1 MEKKFELTNISI
13 EKNGRKLYR
22 IKALKSFQKVK
33 VGELGG
39 YVEKEENLSH
49 KGSAWIS
56 DDALVYDN
64 VIIRDNAL
72 VRGNAIVCDNALVY
86 DNMII
91 LGNAWITN
99 IGDVLTVSHIGSRYD
114 TTTFFNTFDS
124 IEVKCGCFRGDINEF
139 EKAVEATHKGSIY
152 EQQYKLAIQLA
163 KISIKKRN

>member
-1 MEKKFELTNISI
+1 M
-13 EKNGRKLYR
+13 
-22 IKALKSFQKVK
+22 
-33 VGELGG
+33 
-39 YVEKEENLSH
+39 
-49 KGSAWIS
+49 
-56 DDALVYDN
+56 
-64 VIIRDNAL
+64 
-72 VRGNAIVCDNALVY
+72 CDNALVY

>member
-72 VRGNAIVCDNALVY
+72 VRDNAIVCDNALVY

>member
-64 VIIRDNAL
+64 
-72 VRGNAIVCDNALVY
+72 
-86 DNMII
+86 MII
-91 LGNAWITN
+91 
-99 IGDVLTVSHIGSRYD
+99 
-114 TTTFFNTFDS
+114 
-124 IEVKCGCFRGDINEF
+124 
-139 EKAVEATHKGSIY
+139 
-152 EQQYKLAIQLA
+152 
-163 KISIKKRN
+163 

>member
-56 DDALVYDN
+56 DD
-64 VIIRDNAL
+64 
-72 VRGNAIVCDNALVY
+72 ALVY

>member
-1 MEKKFELTNISI
+1 M
-13 EKNGRKLYR
+13 
-22 IKALKSFQKVK
+22 
-33 VGELGG
+33 GELGG

-56 DDALVYDN
+56 DD
-64 VIIRDNAL
+64 
-72 VRGNAIVCDNALVY
+72 ALVY